1 MAETE
6 LNALVTAWRKEAGQL
21 RARYGLDSL
30 AHVCEAH
37 ASELAAAIGRHL
49 AEQLTL
55 KDASALS
62 GYSTSHLRAL
72 IADGTLTNAGRKGSP
87 RLLRGELP
95 RKAPVSAP
103 ASRNRRTR
111 GFDAAA
117 AAEAAVT
124 RMRGKQQPR

>member
-1 MAETE
+1 MAEAE
-6 LNALVTAWRKEAGQL
+6 LNSLVTAWKKEAGLL
-21 RARYGLDSL
+21 RARYGLDAL
-30 AHVCEAH
+30 ASICETH
-37 ASELAAAIGRHL
+37 ASELSQAIARHD
-49 AEQLTL
+49 AEHLTL

-72 IADGTLTNAGRKGSP
+72 ISDGTLTNAGRKGSP

-103 ASRNRRTR
+103 AGRDRQSR

-124 RMRGKQQPR
+124 RMRAKQQPR